1 MSQGSSIKL
10 NLAQNSPDF
19 KLKPLNEQGS
29 LFKHGYLGK
38 ILDLIQEDP
47 EDTRTC
53 TIKCL
58 VRGCK

>member
-19 KLKPLNEQGS
+19 KLKPLNKQGS

-38 ILDLIQEDP
+38 ILDPI
-47 EDTRTC
+47 
-53 TIKCL
+53 
-58 VRGCK
+58 

>member
-1 MSQGSSIKL
+1 MSQSTSTRVNRL
-10 NLAQNSPDF
+10 QNREDF
-19 KLKPLNEQGS
+19 TLEPLKEQAP
-29 LFKHGYLGK
+29 LFKFKYLER
-38 ILDLIQEDP
+38 ILNPPQDNP

>member
-1 MSQGSSIKL
+1 MPQGSSIKL
-10 NLAQNSPDF
+10 NLAQNSLDF
-19 KLKPLNEQGS
+19 ILKPLDEQGS
-29 LFKHGYLGK
+29 LFKHGYLEK
-38 ILDLIQEDP
+38 ILNPIQENP

>member
-1 MSQGSSIKL
+1 MSQESLIKL

-19 KLKPLNEQGS
+19 KLKPLNKQGS
-29 LFKHGYLGK
+29 LFKYSYLGK

-53 TIKCL
+53 TIKYL

>member
-1 MSQGSSIKL
+1 MSQSTSTRVNRL
-10 NLAQNSPDF
+10 QNREDF
-19 KLKPLNEQGS
+19 TLEPLEEQAP
-29 LFKHGYLGK
+29 LFKFKYLER
-38 ILDLIQEDP
+38 ILNPPQDNP

>member
-1 MSQGSSIKL
+1 MSQSTSTRVNRL
-10 NLAQNSPDF
+10 QNKEDF
-19 KLKPLNEQGS
+19 TLEPLEEQAP
-29 LFKHGYLGK
+29 LFKFKYLER
-38 ILDLIQEDP
+38 ILNPPQDNP